1 MYAVIEVGGKQ
12 YRVEPG
18 MDLTH
23 EVVPGLDVG
32 DEITFDRVLLIRNGS
47 GVRIGHPHIEKARV
61 VGSVEEI
68 GRRAKV
74 VVQRFKA
81 KKGYRRKKGFRQPYM
96 RTRVV
101 SIEKE

>member
-1 MYAVIEVGGKQ
+1 MYAIIEVGGKQ

-18 MDLTH
+18 MDLVH
-23 EVVPGLDVG
+23 EVVPGLEVG
-32 DEITFDRVLLIRNGS
+32 DEITFDRVLVIRNGN
-47 GVRIGHPHIEKARV
+47 GVRVGHPHVESARV
-61 VGSVEEI
+61 LGSVEEV
-68 GRRAKV
+68 GRRPKV

-96 RTRVV
+96 KTRVV